1 MGQNISNKYGRNA
14 FTVQEAINTQ
24 SYTSYKCEL
33 ETMDGTDQETVDWST
48 TEQGPA
54 NEILIYGTAG
64 VPDDVFDI
72 YLKIDGVYGDAI
84 RMDGGDMP
92 FNVTGL
98 MIDQVKLN
106 TSSGNNDVIA
116 VLSFH

>member
-1 MGQNISNKYGRNA
+1 MGQNRAGYGRNA
-14 FTVQEAINTQ
+14 FTVQESVNSQA
-24 SYTSYKCEL
+24 YTSYKFEL
-33 ETMDGTDQETVDWST
+33 ETMDGNDQETADWSDT
-48 TEQGPA
+48 AEGPA
-54 NEILIYGTAG
+54 KEILIYGTAG

-72 YLKIDGVYGDAI
+72 YLKINGTYGDAI

-106 TSSGNNDVIA
+106 TASGDNDVIGI
-116 VLSFH
+116 LSFH